1 MASTIA
7 TNMLRKRQASPPLD
21 AMESHA
27 PDGDTTGHPHHEG
40 DHTSIDRQHAFDS
53 AMEGL
58 HSLAKDGMPGAEEIV
73 KQLEKGWASWQ
84 GSGQPMQPT
93 TKASHRASPV
103 SKSGIDEAD
112 EESIYQP
119 DSYDASKE

>member
-1 MASTIA
+1 MASSIA
-7 TNMLRKRQASPPLD
+7 ANMLRKRQAAPPD
-21 AMESHA
+21 ALESQT

-53 AMEGL
+53 VMEGL
-58 HSLAKDGMPGAEEIV
+58 HSLEKDGMPGAGDLV
-73 KQLEKGWASWQ
+73 KQLEKGWAAWQ
-84 GSGQPMQPT
+84 GSGQPMQPA

-119 DSYDASKE
+119 DSFDASKE

>member
-7 TNMLRKRQASPPLD
+7 ANMLRKRQMSGPD
-21 AMESHA
+21 MMEHQM
-27 PDGDTTGHPHHEG
+27 PDGDMTGHPHGEG
-40 DHTSIDRQHAFDS
+40 THTSIDRQHAFDS

-58 HSLAKDGMPGAEEIV
+58 HSLAKDGMPGADEIV

-84 GSGQPMQPT
+84 GQGPQGMQPA

-103 SKSGIDEAD
+103 SKSSMDQAD

-119 DSYDASKE
+119 DDTDVTKE